1 MPGNVGGTQPPR
13 SDWPKFPLMAGGA
26 GLWEWDHRAAVA
38 RLCDGAALLLAGSAR
53 LAWRDLP
60 LPDALANVH
69 PDDVDRLHTTLQ
81 DMTYPR
87 SAQLGQFRIG
97 SQPRTAQRV
106 LMRGRTQLAE
116 NGEPGITRGV
126 VIDIT
131 DAELAQEEWFSR
143 PYTDATDEAA
153 HHAIAAY
160 NAIQATG
167 NTVLIAPARA
177 LLLAIG
183 REIATRMRDQS
194 LH

>member
-1 MPGNVGGTQPPR
+1 
-13 SDWPKFPLMAGGA
+13 MAGGA
-26 GLWEWDHRAAVA
+26 GLWEWDHRASVA
-38 RLCDGAALLLAGSAR
+38 RLCDGAALLLAGSTR
-53 LAWRDLP
+53 VAWRDLP

-81 DMTYPR
+81 GMTYPT

-97 SQPRTAQRV
+97 NRPRIAQRV

-116 NGEPGITRGV
+116 DGEPGITRGV

-131 DAELAQEEWFSR
+131 DTELTQDEWFSH
-143 PYTDATDEAA
+143 PYADATDEAA

-167 NTVLIAPARA
+167 NLVLIAPARA

-183 REIATRMRDQS
+183 REIAARMRDQA